1 MYFGTFAVGADC
13 TGGLIA
19 MNAIN
24 KSGKK
29 VSLSFKDFKANFLR
43 LAFDDVHFICEDGKA
58 ILETLEQTL
67 KTGERVNHTIPI
79 TATCGNETVATFEL
93 TLSLKAKKN

>member
-29 VSLSFKDFKANFLR
+29 ISLSFKDFKANFLR
-43 LAFDDVHFICEDGKA
+43 LALGDVHFICEDGKA
-58 ILETLEQTL
+58 ILETLNETM
-67 KTGERVNHTIPI
+67 KTGERVNHTVPI
-79 TATCGNETVATFEL
+79 KATCGNELVATFEL